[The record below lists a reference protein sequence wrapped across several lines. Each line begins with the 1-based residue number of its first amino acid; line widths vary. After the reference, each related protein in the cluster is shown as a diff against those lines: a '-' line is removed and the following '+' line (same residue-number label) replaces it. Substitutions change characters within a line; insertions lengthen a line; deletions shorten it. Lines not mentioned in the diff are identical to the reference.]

1 MRTDPLTDHAA
12 QVLARM
18 KIRKE
23 EDRAEGAVMRASVAP
38 VSRVTDYEQTTAGIT
53 TNMDGTITAVDGF
66 RVNRPIDRHI
76 FYPPFAIVRDYQEA

>member
-23 EDRAEGAVMRASVAP
+23 EDRAEGAVMRAGVAS
-38 VSRVTDYEQTTAGIT
+38 VSRAD
-53 TNMDGTITAVDGF
+53 
-66 RVNRPIDRHI
+66 DRRM
-76 FYPPFAIVRDYQEA
+76 FFPPFAIVRDYQEA

>member
-23 EDRAEGAVMRASVAP
+23 EDRRESVVMRASVAP
-38 VSRVTDYEQTTAGIT
+38 VSRAD
-53 TNMDGTITAVDGF
+53 
-66 RVNRPIDRHI
+66 DRRM
-76 FYPPFAIVRDYQEA
+76 FYPPFAIVRDYQRS